1 MSTHEDMDIS
11 DPPNEVFNQVEP
23 MDTSY
28 TIDQG
33 IQTNPIRHYE
43 QMEIDPIDTTSV
55 GTQTDPPN
63 ETSSVQITVVANF
76 IVAPNPQWILSLPT
90 SITRSPV
97 IPQRFN
103 TYESLYIIQQPTML
117 AIFQTITSTRP
128 NPSYSNP

>member
-11 DPPNEVFNQVEP
+11 DPTNEVFNQVEP

-76 IVAPNPQWILSLPT
+76 IVAPNPQ
-90 SITRSPV
+90 
-97 IPQRFN
+97 
-103 TYESLYIIQQPTML
+103 
-117 AIFQTITSTRP
+117 
-128 NPSYSNP
+128 